1 MAISGD
7 GQQIISGSNGRTL
20 GIWDMQIGQYV
31 GESLRGHADRV
42 NCLAIS
48 SGGRRV
54 FVQVSLRD
62 YTNAGHQ
69 EKDVCW
75 GAAPRASRCGDVR
88 GDK

>member
-7 GQQIISGSNGRTL
+7 GQQIVSGSDGRTL

-31 GESLRGHADRV
+31 GEPLRGRGDRV

-48 SGGRRV
+48 SDGQRVLSMSLYGTIRMRGIKRR
-54 FVQVSLRD
+54 
-62 YTNAGHQ
+62 T
-69 EKDVCW
+69 CW
-75 GAAPRASRCGDVR
+75 GAAPRASRCGDVH